1 MVLGFDDTEFAAGGM
16 LIFMALI
23 SIVCTMLTLYLI
35 IDMKRRNG
43 YLLLI
48 FNVTIC
54 QFLYDIT
61 FFMIPFYKIDIV
73 MECVVLISTFSGLAV
88 ALWTNVISII
98 LYNIVEYLH
107 SFDIYGSYMMFASV
121 IFIPSAVIAC
131 CATAFYMND
140 PEWTIFNDIYY
151 WIRIGSILFN
161 IGIHVMISYKLSKM
175 GAGTHG
181 SPVKGAIEDPQQDP
195 VKVTFL
201 FGRLHTWPK
210 CFLIRF

>member
-1 MVLGFDDTEFAAGGM
+1 MVLGFDDTEFVAGSL

-23 SIVCTMLTLYLI
+23 SLVCTVLTLYLI
-35 IDMKRRNG
+35 VDMKRRNG

-48 FNVTIC
+48 FNVTVC
-54 QFLYDIT
+54 QLLYDIA
-61 FFMIPFYKIDIV
+61 FFLIPFYKIKIV
-73 MECVVLISTFSGLAV
+73 MEIVVLVSTFSGLAV

-131 CATAFYMND
+131 CSTAFYMND

-151 WIRIGSILFN
+151 WIRIGSIVFN
-161 IGIHVMISYKLSKM
+161 IAIHVMISYKLSRM
-175 GAGTHG
+175 DYGGNRS
-181 SPVKGAIEDPQQDP
+181 SPMKGVSDEPQQDP
-195 VKVTFL
+195 VKVS
-201 FGRLHTWPK
+201 HVSS
-210 CFLIRF
+210 CF